1 MDASKTH
8 WEIAP
13 LPKKSPPL
21 NLCNCVKRPRE
32 MQTRLF
38 SLATPVGERMARLL
52 KLLALLLNLLV
63 NRADSTPTTRDTD
76 AMATAL
82 RILSEAPLI
91 DGHNDWPL
99 QLRRLH
105 PGGIRGVNLTSIN
118 STQTNLERIRR
129 GNVSAQR
136 PSTPATVLVSIH
148 HVQHAELGCREAHP
162 GADRP
167 HPSRGGELGDP
178 ALGVDRTRHPRGV
191 ASRQSVEPH
200 RSRGRPL
207 HRQQPGR
214 PAHAAPPRADT
225 WLVDVGKVQ
234 PRSHG
239 LSTFGAAVV
248 REMNRLGM
256 MVDLSHTSL
265 ATAHAAL
272 GVSKAP
278 VIFSHSAAKQL
289 CDHGRNVPDE
299 LLKALASNG
308 GIVMIN
314 FYNKFTSCGGAPSIA
329 TVADHFDH
337 VKSVAGYTA
346 VGFGSDFDGVMS
358 FPDGLKDPSGF
369 PLLVAELV
377 RRRWN
382 DTELKAALGGNL
394 LRVMEKVEEV
404 SRNHSENVQEDLIPV
419 DELGPELK
427 CRTAYGHPKRV
438 PSRSRASRGHGAH
451 QLLLV
456 LPSLLLVLMSARD
469 AHS

>member
-1 MDASKTH
+1 M
-8 WEIAP
+8 
-13 LPKKSPPL
+13 
-21 NLCNCVKRPRE
+21 NNCP
-32 MQTRLF
+32 TRLF

-52 KLLALLLNLLV
+52 KLLALLLTLLV
-63 NRADSTPTTRDTD
+63 KRADSTPTTRDTD

-129 GNVSAQR
+129 GNVSAQFWSAYTMC
-136 PSTPATVLVSIH
+136 STQSLDAVRLTLEQIDLIHRVVENSAILRLALTAQDIRAAWRAGKVSSLIGVEGGH
-148 HVQHAELGCREAHP
+148 SIDSSLG
-162 GADRP
+162 
-167 HPSRGGELGDP
+167 
-178 ALGVDRTRHPRGV
+178 ALRT
-191 ASRQSVEPH
+191 
-200 RSRGRPL
+200 L
-207 HRQQPGR
+207 HRLGARYMSLTHDCNTPW
-214 PAHAAPPRADT
+214 ADT

-239 LSTFGAAVV
+239 LSTFGKAVV

-394 LRVMEKVEEV
+394 LRVMEQVEEV

-427 CRTAYGHPKRV
+427 CRTAYGHPQMV

-456 LPSLLLVLMSARD
+456 LPSLLLALMSARD